1 MTPLTINISKEFNL
15 DGLLEAI
22 ISDHDLHI
30 KWLNTLSYL
39 ENCGARKIARFQ
51 AIFKDNVPL
60 SILQHACEESR
71 HAFFMK
77 KQILKFNIDP
87 DSKIP
92 LLGDLKAKNFLHTL
106 DIKILKLLKKEKI
119 IQKDQL
125 FYYAYL
131 LTTYAIEKRAEI
143 LYGLYQDRLTFC
155 HSQVSIKSIIKEEE
169 NHLEEIET
177 KMKEV
182 PLVWSLKKKALEIES
197 SIFFPFIQNV
207 IRNIACS
214 SPPG

>member
-1 MTPLTINISKEFNL
+1 MKALTINISKEFNL

-22 ISDHDLHI
+22 ISDQGLHV
-30 KWLNTLSYL
+30 KWLSTLSYL
-39 ENCGARKIARFQ
+39 ENCGARKISGFQ
-51 AIFKDNVPL
+51 AIFKGNVPL
-60 SILQHACEESR
+60 SILQHASEESR

-77 KQILKFNIDP
+77 KQILKLNAEP
-87 DSKIP
+87 DAKLP
-92 LLGDLKAKNFLHTL
+92 LLGGLKTKNFLHSL

-143 LYGLYQDRLTFC
+143 LYGLYQARLTSS
-155 HSQVSIKSIIKEEE
+155 HSEVSIKSIIKEEE

-177 KMKEV
+177 KI
-182 PLVWSLKKKALEIES
+182 KKFLLY
-197 SIFFPFIQNV
+197 
-207 IRNIACS
+207 
-214 SPPG
+214 